1 MEPNL
6 MSKMKSTWL
15 LIGMAGSLLAGFG
28 CKHNG
33 PEKMP
38 TDAERVEMF
47 SLMLPKEIK
56 FQPFTKIK
64 SFNENERP
72 DGILAVIRPLDPFG
86 DPVKA
91 AGRFYFE
98 LWTYREASPER
109 KGERLAFWERQ
120 IASKEEVRLYW
131 TRAQMYEFQ
140 LAWVA
145 GVEKL
150 RPGQKYILTA
160 TYRAPWD
167 ETLRDER
174 VVRMP
179 TVTQAVAGEEE

>member
-1 MEPNL
+1 MI
-6 MSKMKSTWL
+6 KFKSACLFVGIAGL
-15 LIGMAGSLLAGFG
+15 LLTGFG
-28 CKHNG
+28 CQGKG

-38 TDAERVEMF
+38 TEQERLDMF
-47 SLMLPKEIK
+47 SLMLPREIK

-64 SFNENERP
+64 SFDEDERP
-72 DGILAVIRPLDPFG
+72 DGILAVVRPLDPFG

-91 AGRFYFE
+91 TGRFYFE
-98 LWTYREASPER
+98 LWTYREASSER

-120 IASKEEVRLYW
+120 IVNKEEVRLYW

-160 TYRAPWD
+160 SYRAPWD

-179 TVTQAVAGEEE
+179 MLPEAPAGGEE